1 MAEEF
6 STVDDLINRLIE
18 GDRHPLVFT
27 PFPGSLQNFCNPI
40 RIISCLN
47 SSLPFRTDRHIDRVR
62 LKGRS
67 LIRKVGKG
75 DEGVIRISIN
85 LKSDGLTIL
94 SEKLNF
100 YTTACIALEAYRIKC
115 IFSFY
120 QFILLLRT
128 PQPR

>member
-47 SSLPFRTDRHIDRVR
+47 SSLPFRTDRHINCIHVKWR
-62 LKGRS
+62 GF
-67 LIRKVGKG
+67 IGMMGKRNKRG
-75 DEGVIRISIN
+75 IGISIN
-85 LKSDGLTIL
+85 LESEGMTIL
-94 SEKLNF
+94 SEEFNL
-100 YTTACIALEAYRIKC
+100 YTAACITLQTYRVKS
-115 IFSFY
+115 IFGLDQVIF
-120 QFILLLRT
+120 LL
-128 PQPR
+128 